1 MKKEKRKDF
10 WIVFLNICLALITIV
25 LLGYIAYKN
34 GHINLDNIL
43 NVKKEES
50 KTEREEE
57 DLFTSDNGDLTLNVY
72 EGEIIEAILPDGWS
86 IVEHFDGEGSDMLPS
101 YTSYRGLTG
110 LEILSNE
117 KQILELEA
125 AWGVGFVECPKLYV
139 FSDTNSEYIA
149 EIQTMSNEMDS
160 ETEIIDYSDIPYTE
174 FTWLGRYFRR
184 VDNYLFYDT
193 NVDTEG
199 FDSPCQTVAISLPL
213 LSFTIVKE
221 NTEVDTYFYTINEN
235 AITEELVILDK
246 ILESMSVR

>member
-50 KTEREEE
+50 KSEREEE
-57 DLFTSDNGDLTLNVY
+57 DLFTSDNGELILNVY

-86 IVEHFDGEGSDMLPS
+86 IVEHLDGEGSDMLPT

-110 LEILSNE
+110 LEILYNE
-117 KQILELEA
+117 KQILELKA

-149 EIQTMSNEMDS
+149 EIQAMSNEMDS

-199 FDSPCQTVAISLPL
+199 FDSPCQTVAISLPS
-213 LSFTIVKE
+213 LSFIIVKE